1 MEVRVPTVLA
11 VGLWVAS
18 GLAVMTYTFVAF
30 KETATGAEA
39 AGLSIAEI
47 GAGATN
53 PLVASAAVLAAE
65 EVEKQVK
72 PERNKFNKRSP
83 ANHG

>member
-1 MEVRVPTVLA
+1 MEPRIPTALA

-18 GLAVMTYTFVAF
+18 GLAVMTYTFIAF

-39 AGLSIAEI
+39 AGLTIAEV
-47 GAGATN
+47 AGSATN

-65 EVEKQVK
+65 EVK
-72 PERNKFNKRSP
+72 PLDRGKFNKKSP
-83 ANHG
+83 GSG